1 MKPFVFALLLAAGLT
16 GCASAERQAAADR
29 DRCAAQGLAP
39 DSSAYVD
46 CLAAASAAH
55 ADAETRQ
62 SDRMRQM
69 QEHGMDDFLNSNRLS
84 P

>member
-1 MKPFVFALLLAAGLT
+1 MKPFVFAFFVAVSLA

-29 DRCAAQGLAP
+29 DRCTAQGLAP

-46 CLAAASAAH
+46 CVAAASAAH
-55 ADAETRQ
+55 ADAEARQ

-69 QEHGMDDFLNSNRLS
+69 QERGMDDFLNSSRAN

>member
-1 MKPFVFALLLAAGLT
+1 MKPFVFAFFVTISLA
-16 GCASAERQAAADR
+16 GCASTERQAAADR
-29 DRCAAQGLAP
+29 DRCTAQGLTP

-46 CLAAASAAH
+46 CIAAASAAH
-55 ADAETRQ
+55 ADAEARQ

-69 QEHGMDDFLNSNRLS
+69 QERGMDDFLNSSRTH